1 MLESQVVGIGTGDL
15 DRLVIALSGAVA
27 IWLGYRLFLGLSL
40 AGKGTGKLDLPGG
53 IAVLVSRA
61 GPGVLLAL
69 LGAGLLAYGLHQDV
83 RIETDAPPAVT
94 ASVEAVAALAPPHG
108 SPGLSFD
115 GVFEGRLSDAT
126 GTRPARTVLRRQVD
140 RVTGVYSD
148 GVGHGDISG
157 IVEEDTLL
165 FVWQSDGSRGRGRMQ
180 ASPGGVEF
188 SGTWGHGDASVGAGT
203 WTGARR
209 GR

>member
-1 MLESQVVGIGTGDL
+1 MLESQVVGIGTGEL

-27 IWLGYRLFLGLSL
+27 IWLGYRLFLSLSL
-40 AGKGTGKLDLPGG
+40 AEKAMGKLS
-53 IAVLVSRA
+53 SRA
-61 GPGVLLAL
+61 ASRFSSRAWGPGSCWRCSGPGCSRTGFTRACASRRTRRRPPRRPSRP
-69 LGAGLLAYGLHQDV
+69 GRARPAA
-83 RIETDAPPAVT
+83 RI
-94 ASVEAVAALAPPHG
+94 S
-108 SPGLSFD
+108 GLSFD

-148 GVGHGDISG
+148 GVGRGDISG

-165 FVWQSDGSRGRGRMQ
+165 FVWQSGGSRGRGRMQ

-188 SGTWGHGDASVGAGT
+188 SGTWGHGDASAGAGT